1 MLTELL
7 NTLYVQTQGSYL
19 RLDHETLVAEAPEQE
34 NFQMPLHH
42 LSGLALFGNV
52 MVTPFLLHKCAED
65 QRNVTWFSANG
76 RFKARLVGPTSGNIL
91 LRKSQFE
98 TLGNPARTLALAQG
112 FVKGKIRN
120 TRHVLQRA
128 LRDDGIR
135 DSIGVNAAL
144 DTLAAHH
151 SACDAT
157 VDLDQLRGVEGNASA
172 AYFGVFD
179 ALITWD
185 DETLR
190 FVERSRRPPRNRI
203 NAMLSF
209 AYALLATECVGALE
223 GVGLDPQAGF
233 LHALRPGRP
242 ALALDL
248 MEEFRSVIAD
258 RAVLTLVNRG
268 QVLPSH
274 FEGRTGGSVMLTET
288 GRKVFLRHWQERK
301 KTPVQHQGF
310 EQSVPLGLLPH
321 VQARI
326 LARTLRGDLEH
337 YVPFAAR

>member
-1 MLTELL
+1 MRTELM

-19 RLDHETLVAEAPEQE
+19 RLDHETLVVEAPEQD
-34 NFQMPLHH
+34 NFQIPLHH
-42 LSGLALFGNV
+42 LSGMVLFGNV

-65 QRNVTWFSANG
+65 QRNVTWFSTNG

-91 LRKSQFE
+91 LRRSQFE
-98 TLGNPARTLALAQG
+98 TLGNISQTLALAQS

-120 TRHVLQRA
+120 ARHVLQRA
-128 LRDDGIR
+128 LRDDGVR
-135 DSIGVNAAL
+135 DRENVSAAL
-144 DTLAAHH
+144 QTLASHH
-151 SACDAT
+151 VDCDAT
-157 VDLDQLRGVEGNASA
+157 KDLDQLRGVEGNASA
-172 AYFGVFD
+172 AYFSVFD
-179 ALITWD
+179 ALITSE

-190 FVERSRRPPRNRI
+190 FVERSRRPPLNRV

-209 AYALLATECVGALE
+209 AYSLLVSECVGALE

-248 MEEFRSVIAD
+248 MEEFRSVVAD
-258 RAVLTLVNRG
+258 RAVLTLINRG
-268 QVLPSH
+268 QVVPSH
-274 FEGRTGGSVMLTET
+274 FDGRTGGSVMLTEA

-301 KTPVQHQGF
+301 STSVQHQGF

-321 VQARI
+321 IQARI
-326 LARTLRGDLEH
+326 LARTLRGDLKN